1 MLEFDYMKF
10 VTAAWDSDIVSGI
23 GQIHEYKGRQDF
35 YLQQKPHELTRLI
48 EVAKI
53 QSTESSNKIEG
64 ILTTSTR
71 IRQLLA
77 EKTSPRNRDESEIL
91 GYRDVLNTIHENY
104 EYIPVRPSFILQLH
118 RDLYKYSFSS
128 TGGKFKSVQNYINAK
143 ATDGSEFVLFTPLAP
158 SETPR
163 AIESICL
170 NYNQLAGTG
179 KLDDLILVA
188 IFICDFLCVHP
199 FLDGNGRMSRLLTTL
214 LLYRSGYQIG
224 KYISLEKLV
233 EQTKVG
239 YYDALQKISRNWHT
253 GSNDYRPFI
262 KYLLKI
268 ILRAYRELD
277 ERIELVEENLPAYEM
292 VKTVVEKML
301 GSFSKKAILER
312 CPSIGS
318 SSVEM
323 ALKKL
328 KDEQVIKTIG
338 AGRNTRYVRR

>member
-1 MLEFDYMKF
+1 MREFDYKQF
-10 VTAAWDSDIVSGI
+10 VAAEWDSEIVTGI

-35 YLQQKPHELTRLI
+35 YLQRNSQELTRLI

-64 ILTTSTR
+64 IRTTSTR
-71 IRQLLA
+71 LRQLLA
-77 EKTSPRNRDESEIL
+77 EKTTPRNRDESEIL
-91 GYRDVLNTIHENY
+91 GYRDVLSTIHENY
-104 EYIPVRPSFILQLH
+104 EYIPVRPPFILQLH
-118 RDLYKYSFSS
+118 RDLFKYSFSS
-128 TGGKFKSVQNYINAK
+128 TGGKFKNVN
-143 ATDGSEFVLFTPLAP
+143 GSEFVLFTPVSP
-158 SETPR
+158 TETPQ
-163 AIESICL
+163 AVESICL
-170 NYNQLAGTG
+170 NYNQLAGAG
-179 KLDDLILVA
+179 KLDDLILTG

-224 KYISLEKLV
+224 KYISLEKII
-233 EQTKVG
+233 EQTKDG
-239 YYDALQKISRNWHT
+239 YYDALRKISQDWHAD
-253 GSNDYRPFI
+253 SNDYRPFI

-277 ERIELVEENLPAYEM
+277 ERIELVVEKLPAYEM
-292 VKTVVEKML
+292 VKVVVEKML
-301 GSFSKKAILER
+301 GSFSKREILER

-338 AGRNTRYVRR
+338 AGRNTRYVRQ

>member
-1 MLEFDYMKF
+1 MREFDYKQF
-10 VTAAWDSDIVSGI
+10 VAAEWDSEIVTGI

-35 YLQQKPHELTRLI
+35 YLQRNPQELTRLI

-64 ILTTSTR
+64 IRTTSTR
-71 IRQLLA
+71 LRQLLA
-77 EKTSPRNRDESEIL
+77 EKTAPKNRDESEIL

-104 EYIPVRPSFILQLH
+104 DYIPIRPSFILQLH
-118 RDLYKYSFSS
+118 RDLFKYSFSS
-128 TGGKFKSVQNYINAK
+128 TGGKFKNVQNYITART
-143 ATDGSEFVLFTPLAP
+143 ADGSEFVLFTPVSP
-158 SETPR
+158 TETPQ
-163 AIESICL
+163 AVESICL
-170 NYNQLAGTG
+170 NYNQLAGAG
-179 KLDDLILVA
+179 KLDDLILTG

-224 KYISLEKLV
+224 KYISLEKII
-233 EQTKVG
+233 EQTKDG
-239 YYDALQKISRNWHT
+239 YYDALRKISQDWHAD
-253 GSNDYRPFI
+253 SNDYRPFI

-277 ERIELVEENLPAYEM
+277 ERIELVVENLPAYEM
-292 VKTVVEKML
+292 VKVVVEKML
-301 GSFSKKAILER
+301 GSFSKREILER

-328 KDEQVIKTIG
+328 KDAQVIKTIG
-338 AGRNTRYVRR
+338 AGRNTRYVRQ

>member
-1 MLEFDYMKF
+1 MREFDYKQF
-10 VTAAWDSDIVSGI
+10 IAAEWDSEIVTGI
-23 GQIHEYKGRQDF
+23 GQIHEYKGRQNF
-35 YLQQKPHELTRLI
+35 YLQQKSQELTRLV

-77 EKTSPRNRDESEIL
+77 EKTTPKNRDESEIL

-104 EYIPVRPSFILQLH
+104 EYIPIRPSFILQLH
-118 RDLYKYSFSS
+118 RDLYKYSLSS
-128 TGGKFKSVQNYINAK
+128 TGGKFKNVQNYINAK
-143 ATDGSEFVLFTPLAP
+143 TADGSEFVLFTPLSP

-163 AIESICL
+163 AVESICQ
-170 NYNQLAGTG
+170 NYNQFAATG
-179 KLDDLILVA
+179 KLDDLIFAA

-214 LLYRSGYQIG
+214 LLYRSGYQIC
-224 KYISLEKLV
+224 KYISLEKII
-233 EQTKVG
+233 EQTKDA
-239 YYDALQKISRNWHT
+239 YYDALRKISQDWHT
-253 GSNDYRPFI
+253 GNNDYRPFI

-292 VKTVVEKML
+292 VKSVVEKML
-301 GSFSKKAILER
+301 GSFSKKDILER

-328 KDEQVIKTIG
+328 KAEQVIKTIG
-338 AGRNTRYVRR
+338 AGRNTRYVRQ